1 MKKIGRNDICPC
13 GCGEKHK
20 KHQMKE
26 MRIIQDT
33 ERFFELKQKYKTIKI
48 ITKGDDLTK
57 LKLETNMKM
66 KILQSI
72 DQWKSGSGTNIDSY
86 GFISPHIDGLE
97 KSQISG
103 PSELTVGDI
112 VYLYNPDNSYSHY
125 AIHIGNNNYLSK
137 WGLSGPFVIS
147 KEAEMHE
154 YFKTSH
160 FQILTGAI

>member
-1 MKKIGRNDICPC
+1 MKKIGRNDLCPC

-33 ERFFELKQKYKTIKI
+33 ERFFELKEKYKTIKI

-57 LKLETNMKM
+57 LKLDPDMKI

-72 DQWKSGSGTNIDSY
+72 DQWKSGSGVNIDSY
-86 GFISPHIDGLE
+86 GFVSPHIDPSL
-97 KSQISG
+97 KAFQWKT
-103 PSELTVGDI
+103 SELLVGDI
-112 VYLYNPDNSYSHY
+112 VYLDDPDYSYSHY
-125 AIHIGNNNYLSK
+125 AIHIGNKNYLSK

-154 YFKTSH
+154 YFKTSR
-160 FQILTGAI
+160 FQILFRKN